1 MQLLKGSCVNAE
13 AQAMCEECRMSLGD
27 AVLATGPLPPDS
39 ISQDKKKRYSEV
51 LSSHLARELAA
62 ELRNVGFK
70 NVRPLPDGPTE
81 RAFQGGLGPKKVDV
95 SYSDEQHGLML
106 AVSIKS
112 ICFSPFGKNLKNRFG
127 DLLTEAITLH
137 LRFPYSVICML
148 FAFPIASHE
157 DITKLRPISTFSRAM
172 KLFAT
177 VSGRKDYTDPGE
189 KFENVTMMLF
199 EPVTPSQPNG
209 SFSLYDA
216 KTTKLI
222 TVEEYIQTLRRI
234 YNERNPHA
242 PVGERDLEEE

>member
-1 MQLLKGSCVNAE
+1 
-13 AQAMCEECRMSLGD
+13 MCKERLMSLRD
-27 AVLATGPLPPDS
+27 AVTATGPLPPDT
-39 ISQDKKKRYSEV
+39 ISQAEKKRYSEV
-51 LSSHLARELAA
+51 LSSHLAQQTAA
-62 ELRNVGFK
+62 GLRNIGFK
-70 NVRPLPDGPTE
+70 NCRPLVGGPGE

-95 SYSDEQHGLML
+95 SYSDEQHGLIL

-112 ICFSPFGKNLKNRFG
+112 ICFAPFGKNLKNRFG

-148 FAFPIASHE
+148 FAFPVASNE
-157 DITKLRPISTFSRAM
+157 DVTKLRPLSTFTRAM

-199 EPVTPSQPNG
+199 EPVASDRPSGDFQ
-209 SFSLYDA
+209 LYDA
-216 KTTKLI
+216 KTEQLI
-222 TVEEYIQTLRRI
+222 TEDDYLQTVRRI

-242 PVGERDLEEE
+242 LIGERDLDDE